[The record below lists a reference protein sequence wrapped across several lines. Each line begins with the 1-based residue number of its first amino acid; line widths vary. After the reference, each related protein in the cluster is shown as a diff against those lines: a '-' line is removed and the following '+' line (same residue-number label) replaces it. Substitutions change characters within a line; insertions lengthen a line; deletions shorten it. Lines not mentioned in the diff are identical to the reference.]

1 MKQQTNMAKYKVIA
15 LIGLILMG
23 IGAFMSCLAPTA
35 LLCNIGSAILV
46 LSIIIMAYAFYFWRP

>member
-1 MKQQTNMAKYKVIA
+1 MAKYKVIA